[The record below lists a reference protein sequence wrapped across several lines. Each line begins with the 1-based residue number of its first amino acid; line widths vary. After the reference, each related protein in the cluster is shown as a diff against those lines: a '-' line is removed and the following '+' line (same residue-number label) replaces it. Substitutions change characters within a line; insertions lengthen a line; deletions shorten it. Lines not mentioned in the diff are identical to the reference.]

1 MLACNKVWKDTLS
14 SDDMLYKCYT
24 AAGIYQLAVEK
35 KVAPLSKQL
44 NERQQKNR
52 DRYKKIALA
61 SLKIVILIVT
71 LLHCYIVTL
80 FPAMLMNLKKIYP

>member
-44 NERQQKNR
+44 NERQQK
-52 DRYKKIALA
+52 K
-61 SLKIVILIVT
+61 
-71 LLHCYIVTL
+71 
-80 FPAMLMNLKKIYP
+80 

>member
-35 KVAPLSKQL
+35 KGGPAFEAAQREAAKKIGIDIKYV
-44 NERQQKNR
+44 
-52 DRYKKIALA
+52 YKKIALA

-71 LLHCYIVTL
+71 L